1 MRLQDPAITP
11 APKSSLTAEAAALP
25 PAPPPLTKD
34 GQKVP
39 ATQAAKLSVKE
50 RIKLAREKIRQENAE
65 RRAKGEARK
74 QPAKP
79 VEDRRKEINAS
90 LRASSEMLQEEIELA
105 QKINAEKQEGKTDL
119 YSLK

>member
-1 MRLQDPAITP
+1 LRLQDPAITS

-25 PAPPPLTKD
+25 PAPPALTKD
-34 GQKVP
+34 GQEQPV
-39 ATQAAKLSVKE
+39 TQAAKLSVKE
-50 RIKLAREKIRQENAE
+50 RIKPEREKIRQENAE

-105 QKINAEKQEGKTDL
+105 KK
-119 YSLK
+119 S

>member
-11 APKSSLTAEAAALP
+11 APKSSLTAEAAAL
-25 PAPPPLTKD
+25 TKD
-34 GQKVP
+34 SQKEP

-74 QPAKP
+74 QLAKSA
-79 VEDRRKEINAS
+79 EDRKEGDKC
-90 LRASSEMLQEEIELA
+90 EL
-105 QKINAEKQEGKTDL
+105 EGE
-119 YSLK
+119 